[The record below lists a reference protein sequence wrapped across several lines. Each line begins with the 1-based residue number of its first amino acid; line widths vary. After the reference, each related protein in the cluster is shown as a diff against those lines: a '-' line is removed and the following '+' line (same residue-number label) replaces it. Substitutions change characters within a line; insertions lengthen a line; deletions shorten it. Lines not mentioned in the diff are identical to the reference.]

1 MEAEL
6 QKQQEGKQGRN
17 SASVF
22 QEVVLL
28 NQKSISASSCMASDN
43 ATAWLK
49 VSDRTHLA
57 CTLTSCLYP
66 VSDGEVRRVEGT
78 AL

>member
-1 MEAEL
+1 
-6 QKQQEGKQGRN
+6 
-17 SASVF
+17 
-22 QEVVLL
+22 
-28 NQKSISASSCMASDN
+28 MASDN